1 MGDKFENEIGPL
13 LVEFGLAVRGI
24 GPDDDYKEKYNKAHM
39 KCLLNIKQAFRR
51 RLINLAKEGL

>member
-1 MGDKFENEIGPL
+1 MDKFENEIGPL
-13 LVEFGLAVRGI
+13 LTEFAVSVRGI
-24 GPDDDYKEKYNKAHM
+24 GAGDDYKEEYNKAHM